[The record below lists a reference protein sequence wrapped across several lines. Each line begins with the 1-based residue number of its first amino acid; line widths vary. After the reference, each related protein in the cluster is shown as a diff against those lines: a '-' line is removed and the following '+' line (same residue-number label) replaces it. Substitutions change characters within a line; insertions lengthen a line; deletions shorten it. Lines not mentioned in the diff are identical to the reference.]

1 MEHMTR
7 TEYGVARKYYS
18 YTHRFIDDLCAIN
31 NSEHFDEHWIEVY
44 PEQLQLNKENEE
56 NTEATFLDLRLK
68 IENRKIISS
77 LYDKRDNFPF
87 EIVSYP
93 DLRGNIA
100 SNTGYAVYMSQLL
113 RIARNCT
120 MIQDAVDRIHILTG
134 KLLGKGYLVGKLK
147 KAAMKCLNRNIW
159 ICEKYN
165 IGKEQ
170 LINMF
175 FRRIPR

>member
-1 MEHMTR
+1 M
-7 TEYGVARKYYS
+7 
-18 YTHRFIDDLCAIN
+18 CAIN

-120 MIQDAVDRIHILTG
+120 MVQDAVDRIHILTG